1 MRQRLIELLQTVPT
15 DPEGNRNV
23 GVIADYLLENGVVV
37 WNNELKCGELIE
49 LKSESEA
56 LNRIALQLEVLNRIN
71 SDFDYYEHCLKIAK
85 KSIEEQQ
92 PEIKKDNGWISV
104 NEDEKPRHLQECLIA
119 YVFGDDDSDR
129 HFYGVERYNAFEGN
143 GLVDRPH
150 FSNEGTEGMRVTHWI
165 PIPKLPNF
173 ENECEIVGNVHD
185 NPDLLEG
192 SE

>member
-37 WNNELKCGELIE
+37 WNNELKCGEVIE

-56 LNRIALQLEVLNRIN
+56 LNRIALQLEVLNRMK
-71 SDFDYYEHCLKIAK
+71 SDFNYYEHCLKIAK

-104 NEDEKPRHLQECLIA
+104 KDRLPGRSGYYLCCHLQEVMAVI
-119 YVFGDDDSDR
+119 Y
-129 HFYGVERYNAFEGN
+129 YNAKNKLFN
-143 GLVDRPH
+143 VFDR
-150 FSNEGTEGMRVTHWI
+150 STLNYLIEITHWM
-165 PIPKLPNF
+165 PLP
-173 ENECEIVGNVHD
+173 EL
-185 NPDLLEG
+185 PEG
-192 SE
+192 E